1 MTTFRIPSA
10 AEEVLPGVGDFS
22 GCHYSQQSTKN
33 EANLGRVRSSC
44 CGSRLPTLNLK
55 RTFSLKLLLESSSI
69 SSKDST
75 VVPEVL
81 YEC

>member
-10 AEEVLPGVGDFS
+10 AKEVLPGVGDFS

-33 EANLGRVRSSC
+33 EVNLGRVR
-44 CGSRLPTLNLK
+44 
-55 RTFSLKLLLESSSI
+55 SSSI

-75 VVPEVL
+75 VVLEVL